1 MPSPHALGGRTWER
15 EAYPVRF
22 SRVNPEQASSK
33 GLRLVMS
40 EETGY
45 LEYLSPSEHPNI
57 SRDLGPARAS
67 RLQAG
72 AVSRRKFLRLAGG
85 VLATTTTA
93 SAAYGGLIERNH
105 VVVRRLEIPL
115 TRLPESWD
123 GATIAQ
129 LSDLH
134 YDPRWSAGVIQHAI
148 EVVNLLRPDL
158 IALTGDYVTVPVR
171 RVAGQKLAQEAEPC
185 AQLVRNLEAPLGV
198 FGVLGNHDAESR
210 PSYIT
215 EIMQAAGVQ
224 ILRNA
229 AFPLERGS
237 ARVWIVGLE
246 DALSGKQDLDTA
258 LRNVAATEVSV
269 LLVHEP
275 DFADVAASSPVDL
288 QLSGHSHGGQ
298 IRLPLLGPP
307 YLPYLARKYPVGLYS
322 VGNMKLYT
330 NAGLGTIRLP
340 IRLFAPPEITLFTLR
355 AAAARK

>member
-1 MPSPHALGGRTWER
+1 
-15 EAYPVRF
+15 
-22 SRVNPEQASSK
+22 
-33 GLRLVMS
+33 
-40 EETGY
+40 
-45 LEYLSPSEHPNI
+45 
-57 SRDLGPARAS
+57 
-67 RLQAG
+67 
-72 AVSRRKFLRLAGG
+72 

-93 SAAYGGLIERNH
+93 GAAYGGLVERNH
-105 VVVRRLEIPL
+105 LVVRRLEIPL
-115 TRLPESWD
+115 ARLPEVWD
-123 GATIAQ
+123 GVTIAQ

-134 YDPRWSAGVIQHAI
+134 YDARWSAGVIQHAI

-158 IALTGDYVTVPVR
+158 IALTGDYVTVPVHR
-171 RVAGQKLAQEAEPC
+171 LAGQKLAQEAEPC

-210 PSYIT
+210 PNHIT
-215 EIMQAAGVQ
+215 ETMRAAGVQ
-224 ILRNA
+224 VLRNA

-237 ARVWIVGLE
+237 ARFWIVGLE
-246 DALSGKQDLDTA
+246 DALSGTQDLDTA
-258 LRNVAATEVSV
+258 LRDVPATEVSV

-275 DFADVAASSPVDL
+275 DFADVAAQSPVDL

-307 YLPYLARKYPVGLYS
+307 YLPYMARKYPVGLYS

-355 AAAARK
+355 AAPARK